1 MLPLSKPSGTL
12 SMGVDTWST
21 KKEIVPTTLT
31 VLPGSAVEQGP
42 PSLHI
47 TPTADQAV
55 RVVLGVG

>member
-1 MLPLSKPSGTL
+1 
-12 SMGVDTWST
+12 MGVDTWST